1 MFALQGPR
9 DTALTSILSTFQP
22 TCRDEGSEARSAVP
36 IRCANSSS
44 IHFER
49 QGRTTVIQ
57 VIYRWKVVEANRSGF
72 IAAWS
77 KTTQLIRDSTEGA
90 RGSFCIVNVNDLTDI
105 LTIARW
111 DRLEQWRAFVKAA
124 RSSSMSAMHALGEQ
138 ISHTAYEQIG
148 DHTI

>member
-1 MFALQGPR
+1 M
-9 DTALTSILSTFQP
+9 
-22 TCRDEGSEARSAVP
+22 
-36 IRCANSSS
+36 
-44 IHFER
+44 
-49 QGRTTVIQ
+49 IQ